1 MEQEGQQVKGLSTD
15 TAGPVDQVPVRKKR
29 KRLPSLERLRHELV
43 YQLRESIRASQEKMN
58 NPELSLAERHHWT
71 QVHTYTAQVLNTI
84 LRDLQLK
91 DWEKRKLRAWT
102 VSHGELSLELYP
114 GIPASP
120 QGNKSLN
127 ILECSNHE
135 YAGELILWA

>member
-1 MEQEGQQVKGLSTD
+1 MTDGKQLEQEGQQYQGQPTETNGL
-15 TAGPVDQVPVRKKR
+15 VDKVTVKKR

-58 NPELSLAERHHWT
+58 NPELTLAERHHWT

-91 DWEKRKLRAWT
+91 DWEKRLK
-102 VSHGELSLELYP
+102 ELEQTGLTYKPLPSR
-114 GIPASP
+114 
-120 QGNKSLN
+120 
-127 ILECSNHE
+127 
-135 YAGELILWA
+135 

>member
-1 MEQEGQQVKGLSTD
+1 LEQEGQQVKGQSTD

-43 YQLRESIRASQEKMN
+43 YQLRESLRASQEKMN
-58 NPELSLAERHHWT
+58 NPELALAERHHWT

-91 DWEKRKLRAWT
+91 DWEKRLK
-102 VSHGELSLELYP
+102 ELEQPRLTTKTP
-114 GIPASP
+114 PP
-120 QGNKSLN
+120 R
-127 ILECSNHE
+127 
-135 YAGELILWA
+135 